1 MYDFFLYQGKD
12 GKEKVIGPY
21 VVLKLLETLPR
32 KQRYRVVF
40 DNWFTS
46 IPLCLALKEHGY
58 LCTATLRS
66 DGMSIIS

>member
-12 GKEKVIGPY
+12 GKEKVTGPY

-40 DNWFTS
+40 DNWSKLVKKKLLNGRKLVTG
-46 IPLCLALKEHGY
+46 LRAY
-58 LCTATLRS
+58 LCALP
-66 DGMSIIS
+66 